1 MRWVPEPDRGSNL
14 ARHSHASG
22 HAPPGKGTRDAGQGR
37 RRPYAGVAWVWGVP
51 WRGLQLE
58 VARQAIRGPPGAHPA
73 VRSLREMRLLLTF
86 LLVFLAYLDIC
97 TPPTRLPDE
106 VDGADAVGAAMDGL
120 WRLTPAQQALA
131 AAAATAANM
140 VWCRFAFGDHRKMP
154 ATWCA
159 AGLLVG
165 LSGWALRQWSKAVL
179 ADSFSYQISAPPS
192 LLSGGPYTYLVHPG
206 YSGIY
211 LHLAGASMLNMGG
224 SKWLRVP
231 VTVATVALAVAV
243 GGKHRVAPEER
254 LLQSQFGDAWA
265 AHVQARWRL
274 LAYPA

>member
-1 MRWVPEPDRGSNL
+1 MPGLPGCGACLGEVSNWKSL
-14 ARHSHASG
+14 ARQSA
-22 HAPPGKGTRDAGQGR
+22 
-37 RRPYAGVAWVWGVP
+37 
-51 WRGLQLE
+51 E
-58 VARQAIRGPPGAHPA
+58 PPGAHPA